1 MVADIPQAGQGLQQ
15 RIRALEAELTSERAQ
30 AAAAAEILQAINKA
44 KDDVQPVFDAIV
56 EKAATVCHADQAALV
71 LVNDARTHLH
81 LTAEWGH
88 DPSLPCP

>member
-56 EKAATVCHADQAALV
+56 E
-71 LVNDARTHLH
+71 
-81 LTAEWGH
+81 
-88 DPSLPCP
+88 